1 MPTVPD
7 YVVRVCRYQAGA
19 GAPGFVG
26 ARCHCLGM
34 PRTSSP
40 DGLAD
45 LLQKQSSVVSRAQLL
60 AVGMKDNAMQYRI
73 RRGGPWQTL
82 LPGVYLSGERR
93 AELFAE
99 GDGRRCSTPGR
110 AALITGPT
118 ALMHHSIRSG
128 SAVDVID
135 VLVPVG
141 RQRVS
146 AGFARL
152 HRTARMPV
160 RTSSAGPLRLTLVPR
175 AVADTARQL
184 TELRDVRAVVAD
196 AVQLGRCTVSQ
207 LADELRTG
215 PVRGS
220 AAVPLGSRRG
230 GRWHQVYGRRRSPR
244 RRPDG
249 AAADAAVQPVLV
261 RRRPLPGQA
270 GRMVAGCRGRRRRSP
285 PVIAAGRPA
294 QTGRPSCPHAP
305 RGRRRTRPPSPRV
318 VHEHLAPMAASGP
331 GSRAAPRPYPV
342 AALRHP
348 PCPCGPATF

>member
-1 MPTVPD
+1 
-7 YVVRVCRYQAGA
+7 
-19 GAPGFVG
+19 
-26 ARCHCLGM
+26 M

-40 DGLAD
+40 DGLAG
-45 LLQKQSSVVSRAQLL
+45 LLEQQSSVVSRAQLL
-60 AVGMKDNAMQYRI
+60 ALGMKDNAMQYRV

-82 LPGVYLSGERR
+82 LPGVYLAVSGVPSFSQKEM
-93 AELFAE
+93 AALLYA
-99 GDGRRCSTPGR
+99 GPGS
-110 AALITGPT
+110 LITGPT

-128 SAVDVID
+128 SPVDIID

-160 RTSSAGPLRLTLVPR
+160 RASSAGPLRLTLVPR

-220 AAVPLGSRRG
+220 AAFRSVLAEVADGIRSTAEGDLRDVVKTARLPMPLSTRPCTTGTSSWVSPTGG
-230 GRWHQVYGRRRSPR
+230 GRMPELSARSIRAPGTCPPKTGTAPGAVMTSWRPR
-244 RRPDG
+244 
-249 AAADAAVQPVLV
+249 ASSS
-261 RRRPLPGQA
+261 
-270 GRMVAGCRGRRRRSP
+270 CTSP
-285 PVIAAGRPA
+285 P
-294 QTGRPSCPHAP
+294 
-305 RGRRRTRPPSPRV
+305 
-318 VHEHLAPMAASGP
+318 ASSGA
-331 GSRAAPRPYPV
+331 SR
-342 AALRHP
+342 
-348 PCPCGPATF
+348 